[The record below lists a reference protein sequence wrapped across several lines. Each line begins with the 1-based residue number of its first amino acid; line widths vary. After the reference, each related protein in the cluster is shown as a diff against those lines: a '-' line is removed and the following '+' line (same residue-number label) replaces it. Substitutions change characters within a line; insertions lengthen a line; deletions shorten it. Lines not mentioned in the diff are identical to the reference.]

1 LYRTLPFAC
10 SNAALLQGLPRQ
22 GALPLRKRRQPGAA
36 KASKCAVI
44 LVRPRP
50 SASSLR
56 QHRRQTPPAA
66 GLQEIHA
73 RSSGAGKKQ
82 VAGRGTLELPHIAA
96 AK

>member
-1 LYRTLPFAC
+1 M
-10 SNAALLQGLPRQ
+10 
-22 GALPLRKRRQPGAA
+22 
-36 KASKCAVI
+36 I

-96 AK
+96 AEEYKSIVYVFICFYLFTYVQRETDV